1 MACTNGPH
9 SHKFCACCCLTQTY
23 HCRQTALEAL
33 RAWPGGLHMG
43 GGVSTSNA
51 KDYLDAGASH
61 VIVTSFVFRDGELDQ
76 DRLQQLVSL
85 GVGKGACGG
94 RTGSGQGQGPCYCY
108 CHRLVSCL
116 TEGLLE
122 DSLQQ
127 LLMLGR

>member
-76 DRLQQLVSL
+76 DRLQQLVRWFR
-85 GVGKGACGG
+85 GCMDWGRAGG
-94 RTGSGQGQGPCYCY
+94 HVMGPALYSGMASWVKTGCS
-108 CHRLVSCL
+108 SW
-116 TEGLLE
+116 
-122 DSLQQ
+122 
-127 LLMLGR
+127 